1 MSKSKKEKPALT
13 LEESLWESAEQLR
26 GTVEVSQYKYI
37 ALGLMFLKFISD
49 RFEER
54 RKEISDS
61 AKSDKQR
68 DFLVED
74 KDSYTEKGV
83 FYLNKGSRW
92 SHLMK
97 AATQKNL
104 GIKIDKMFREIEQSN
119 PILSGVFPQIFASS
133 NIANENLTELVNM
146 FSKIGFGTKEK
157 LDVDHF
163 GRAYEFFIKKFAMNE
178 GRRGGQ
184 FYTPKSVV
192 KLIVEILEPFKGII
206 FDPTCGSG
214 GMFVQSHKFIQA
226 HHGKKENVSIYGQE
240 ALDGIWRIAKM
251 NLALRGIDA
260 SNIYLGDSLGKNQFP
275 TSKKANFIMANPPFN
290 YKEWG
295 YDQLKE
301 DKRWKYGTPS
311 DSKPGGNYAFMQ
323 HMLYH
328 LDEKNGRMGL
338 VLANGS
344 MSSSGTEGKIRE
356 KIIEDD
362 LVDCMIAMPTNLFF
376 TVTIPVCIW
385 FFTKNKDNGKFRKR
399 KGETLFIDA
408 RKIFTPISRAQ
419 NDLTDEQLEKIAGTY
434 RSYVGEKGYPTYKDI
449 PGYCKVSNKEE
460 IAKFGY
466 VLTPGRYVGADDIE
480 DDDEPFEQKMNRLTK
495 EYAELSEKS
504 KVLDREI
511 RKNLKELG
519 FEI

>member
-1 MSKSKKEKPALT
+1 MSSKTKSKIKSKKVEPKLS
-13 LEESLWESAEQLR
+13 LEESLWETAEQLR

-54 RKEISDS
+54 RKEIFDS
-61 AKSDKQR
+61 TKSEKQR
-68 DFLVED
+68 EFLIED
-74 KDSYTEKGV
+74 EDSYTEKGV

-92 SHLMK
+92 SDLMK

-119 PILSGVFPQIFASS
+119 SVLSGVFPQIFASS

-157 LDVDHF
+157 LDIDSF

-226 HHGKKENVSIYGQE
+226 HHGKKEDVSIYGQE
-240 ALDGIWRIAKM
+240 VIDGIWRIAKM

-260 SNIYLGDSLGKNQFP
+260 SNISLGDSLKKNKFP
-275 TSKKANFIMANPPFN
+275 ANKKANFIMANPPFN

-311 DSKPGGNYAFMQ
+311 DSKPGGNWIHAT
-323 HMLYH
+323 H
-328 LDEKNGRMGL
+328 
-338 VLANGS
+338 VI
-344 MSSSGTEGKIRE
+344 SS
-356 KIIEDD
+356 
-362 LVDCMIAMPTNLFF
+362 
-376 TVTIPVCIW
+376 
-385 FFTKNKDNGKFRKR
+385 
-399 KGETLFIDA
+399 
-408 RKIFTPISRAQ
+408 
-419 NDLTDEQLEKIAGTY
+419 
-434 RSYVGEKGYPTYKDI
+434 
-449 PGYCKVSNKEE
+449 
-460 IAKFGY
+460 
-466 VLTPGRYVGADDIE
+466 
-480 DDDEPFEQKMNRLTK
+480 
-495 EYAELSEKS
+495 
-504 KVLDREI
+504 
-511 RKNLKELG
+511 
-519 FEI
+519 